1 MYTVHFPI
9 CKSLVS
15 GQALPDPNHPTVFET
30 PQAAN
35 DYACR
40 LAEYYRSPLVIRD
53 TDGRQVAVVGLQWD
67 QETD

>member
-9 CKSLVS
+9 CQSRVS
-15 GQALPDPNHPTVFET
+15 GQALPDPKRPRVFET
-30 PQAAN
+30 AQAAN

-53 TDGRQVAVVGLQWD
+53 AESRQVAVAGLQWD
-67 QETD
+67 RDDR